1 MSFKK
6 LAKNYEE
13 GNLNI
18 LKYLPSGKI
27 AQGEYLKF
35 MRLLIL
41 MKKLF
46 GYHTLRRVREKD
58 MTNHLEKL
66 FENNWSDIIVTKNED
81 KKR

>member
-1 MSFKK
+1 
-6 LAKNYEE
+6 
-13 GNLNI
+13 
-18 LKYLPSGKI
+18 
-27 AQGEYLKF
+27 
-35 MRLLIL
+35 